1 MQAAPEPINRL
12 IEEFTKLPSIGP
24 RSAARLT
31 FFLLRGDGQQAQS
44 LAEAILEMREKIR
57 FCSICFN
64 ITEHDPCAICANP
77 SRDRNLICVL
87 EEPLDVLKIE
97 GTGIYKGLYHV
108 LGGALNPLEGVMA
121 DDLKI
126 KELLN
131 RVRAGE
137 VEEVILATNPNM
149 EGDATAMYLQ
159 RQLEPLG
166 VKATRLA
173 RGLSVGSDIEY
184 VDEVTLTR
192 AFEGRRAM

>member
-108 LGGALNPLEGVMA
+108 LGGALNPLEGIMA

-131 RVRAGE
+131 RVRSGE